1 MGGAVEDLK
10 SRIESLTP
18 DQRAQLARRLGER
31 SIVSRL
37 VAYVVPD
44 ENAPVLPDPAALRDY
59 MKERLPEYM
68 VPSAFVVL
76 DALPRLPNGKVDF
89 RRLPEPME
97 YRTSENGG
105 FTAPRNEKEELL
117 ARIWADVLG
126 YEHVG
131 IHDNFF
137 EIGGDSILSIQ
148 IIAKA
153 RRVGLRLT
161 PAQMIQHQTIAGLS
175 SVVEYK
181 TAPRSVQ
188 NVAEGPAIL
197 TPIQHWFF
205 EQPLQEPY
213 YWNQMIWLEG
223 PGDTSIDRVQE
234 ALRLVVR
241 QHDALRLRFR
251 KDDSGWHAWYASP
264 DEQVAANMVDLS
276 GIAEEDQVRLQE
288 EHTARQQAGM
298 DLANGPLIRATLF
311 KRGDGRPSLLALS
324 IHHILVDPVSWRTIL
339 EDFATA
345 YDQLTLDESVDLS
358 PPTTSYKQWSEMLT
372 RYAQSDTVGSERE
385 YWLVAGETITAHIP
399 RDKPGVFAEASAS
412 TITMKLS
419 ADETNALLK
428 DVPGY
433 YNVQPEDVLLTALAL
448 TLYEWTGHPTHR
460 IGLERHGREEI
471 EEDVDL
477 SRTVGWFT
485 SFFPVVLSL
494 ASGFEPD
501 QALKSIKEQLRAIP
515 ARGIGYG
522 LLRYLRNDPT
532 LAEVRLQSPPEV
544 IFNYTGRVDVP
555 GSERASFR
563 PVGTLI
569 AARSPQNK
577 RANLIETNTYV
588 LVNQLN
594 VTWTYSEDV
603 HEASTIERVSN
614 RFTERLQGLITHC
627 LSGEAVGYTPSDFP
641 EAGLD
646 QEALDRLLDRF
657 VS

>member
-1 MGGAVEDLK
+1 
-10 SRIESLTP
+10 
-18 DQRAQLARRLGER
+18 
-31 SIVSRL
+31 
-37 VAYVVPD
+37 
-44 ENAPVLPDPAALRDY
+44 
-59 MKERLPEYM
+59 
-68 VPSAFVVL
+68 
-76 DALPRLPNGKVDF
+76 
-89 RRLPEPME
+89 
-97 YRTSENGG
+97 
-105 FTAPRNEKEELL
+105 
-117 ARIWADVLG
+117 
-126 YEHVG
+126 
-131 IHDNFF
+131 
-137 EIGGDSILSIQ
+137 
-148 IIAKA
+148 
-153 RRVGLRLT
+153 
-161 PAQMIQHQTIAGLS
+161 
-175 SVVEYK
+175 
-181 TAPRSVQ
+181 
-188 NVAEGPAIL
+188 
-197 TPIQHWFF
+197 
-205 EQPLQEPY
+205 
-213 YWNQMIWLEG
+213 MIWLEG

-345 YDQLTLDESVDLS
+345 YDQLTLGESVDLS

-385 YWLVAGETITAHIP
+385 YWLVAGETTTAHIP

-515 ARGIGYG
+515 AR
-522 LLRYLRNDPT
+522 
-532 LAEVRLQSPPEV
+532 
-544 IFNYTGRVDVP
+544 
-555 GSERASFR
+555 
-563 PVGTLI
+563 
-569 AARSPQNK
+569 
-577 RANLIETNTYV
+577 
-588 LVNQLN
+588 
-594 VTWTYSEDV
+594 
-603 HEASTIERVSN
+603 
-614 RFTERLQGLITHC
+614 
-627 LSGEAVGYTPSDFP
+627 
-641 EAGLD
+641 
-646 QEALDRLLDRF
+646 DRKS
-657 VS
+657 VV